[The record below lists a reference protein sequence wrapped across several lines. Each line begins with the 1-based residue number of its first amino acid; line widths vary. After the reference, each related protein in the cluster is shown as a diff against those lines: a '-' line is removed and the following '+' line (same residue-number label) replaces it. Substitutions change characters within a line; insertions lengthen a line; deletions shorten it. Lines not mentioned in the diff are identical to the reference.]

1 MFNVNPL
8 ISIII
13 PVYNKAVYL
22 QACIASVVSQ
32 TLSDIEIVIINDGST
47 DKSKEIIESF
57 HDPRIRLF
65 NIDNK
70 GVSNARNIGMQ
81 LSSGEYILFIDA
93 DDTIEKDYCEKLYRI
108 FTSFGSEIDIL
119 IFGFKM
125 IFGTKVEHIQ
135 PYREGI
141 ISAQEFR
148 DTFMQEMYVR
158 KGIYGYV
165 CNKFARKSFLRD
177 NNIFF
182 DTKLKLAED
191 LSFWLSAYNCSPRL
205 AFSYYDGYNYLQ
217 GTENSSVDSDQSR
230 MLTLEIWQQ
239 CYRFLSPCNKKNE
252 TLLRQKFW
260 GLFEVIFLEEYPITF
275 KNIKSD
281 LSKIND
287 IIIRYPFL
295 KTYTPDTILKR
306 KIKKA
311 QTVHIWAYLTARFI
325 YHRLRKCV
333 KSA

>member
-1 MFNVNPL
+1 MNMKPL

-13 PVYNKAVYL
+13 PVYNKATYL
-22 QACIASVVSQ
+22 NDCIDSVISQ
-32 TLSDIEIVIINDGST
+32 TLPDFEIIIVNDGST
-47 DKSKEIIESF
+47 DKSKEIIESY

-65 NIDNK
+65 NIDNR
-70 GVSNARNIGMQ
+70 GVSNARNIGIQ
-81 LSSGEYILFIDA
+81 HSAGEYILFIDA

-119 IFGFKM
+119 IFGAKK
-125 IFGTKVEHIQ
+125 IFDDKTVKCIR
-135 PYREGI
+135 PFREGI

-148 DTFMQEMYVR
+148 DTFMHEMYA
-158 KGIYGYV
+158 KDGIYGYTA
-165 CNKFARKSFLRD
+165 NKFARKSFLSN

-191 LSFWLSAYNCSPRL
+191 LSFWLSAYNCNPCL

-217 GTENSSVDSDQSR
+217 GAENSSVGSNQSR
-230 MLTLEIWQQ
+230 MLTLAIWEQ
-239 CYRFLSPCNKKNE
+239 CYRFLSPCNRENA
-252 TLLRQKFW
+252 TLLQQKFW
-260 GLFEVIFLEEYPITF
+260 GLFEVIFLEEDPITF

-281 LSKIND
+281 LSKING
-287 IIIRYPFL
+287 IINLYPFL
-295 KTYTPDTILKR
+295 KTYAPDTILKR

-311 QTVHIWAYLTARFI
+311 QIVHIWVYLTARSI
-325 YHRLRKCV
+325 YHRLRRCV